1 MKQDRLLQQPLPA
14 LNKIDKARVATGS
27 GKTACRSQHRH
38 VTPPAKK
45 LFETGGISGPG
56 GKKRKGKKKKS
67 SKVKRK

>member
-1 MKQDRLLQQPLPA
+1 
-14 LNKIDKARVATGS
+14 
-27 GKTACRSQHRH
+27 

-56 GKKRKGKKKKS
+56 GKRKGKKKKG